1 MSFPQQY
8 NFHTHSNSNSVL
20 IRLKTSTSK
29 YSIGMSCIL
38 CTKIHHPYCTMLK
51 HIHMYTHTRVE
62 QVVGSEKRHIKAY
75 NLATKAPSHYF
86 SLMSKFSA
94 KNSFAEGGVS
104 RTFGQDWRHFVLVN
118 SKLVKMIQ
126 NGTYLLVNLGR
137 NKVRDRTMVRRR
149 TIPKTTPKIRK
160 SYPIWW
166 KKNWS
171 TLTPT
176 HSKMNFNGKSII
188 KNQHHDIYSWDTF
201 NAWYGYSDTLDDIPN
216 CNTLSLT
223 KVYDWFVRSFALN
236 RGNRPD

>member
-1 MSFPQQY
+1 MKKETEERSRFALMAWLHTSHAYALSLLKDACQKHPHACFNLMTHTSYTQCRFL
-8 NFHTHSNSNSVL
+8 NNIIFHTHSNSNSVL

-38 CTKIHHPYCTMLK
+38 CTKIQHPYCTMLK

-75 NLATKAPSHYF
+75 NLATKAPSHHF

-166 KKNWS
+166 KKN
-171 TLTPT
+171 
-176 HSKMNFNGKSII
+176 
-188 KNQHHDIYSWDTF
+188 
-201 NAWYGYSDTLDDIPN
+201 
-216 CNTLSLT
+216 
-223 KVYDWFVRSFALN
+223 
-236 RGNRPD
+236 